1 LTWVKRQLRF
11 GDDARLIQVKA
22 SDDGSTD
29 DLSSTKGRGGMT
41 HNEALYLAF
50 VLTTGAV
57 FAATLA
63 WTSWYSRKK

>member
-1 LTWVKRQLRF
+1 
-11 GDDARLIQVKA
+11 
-22 SDDGSTD
+22 
-29 DLSSTKGRGGMT
+29 MT

-50 VLTTGAV
+50 VLATGAV